1 MQILHIRK
9 DKGNREKKGLV
20 ASWPP
25 RPAPIAAL
33 DSVGRFESVQTTVV
47 VLTKYYGATLP
58 KKLEISRWARCY
70 FWSRFLQGFPQYY
83 SSLIGFPSV
92 SSFLPVNFLVFLVV
106 KHFFLPP
113 GSLKHQSTWVS
124 GHQMARSFSNAT
136 LLALLMTPLSH
147 SNVSAAANNSSRFL
161 WGTATAAYQVEGS
174 RNADGRTPCK

>member
-58 KKLEISRWARCY
+58 KKTRNFQMGMVL
-70 FWSRFLQGFPQYY
+70 
-83 SSLIGFPSV
+83 
-92 SSFLPVNFLVFLVV
+92 FLVQI
-106 KHFFLPP
+106 
-113 GSLKHQSTWVS
+113 S
-124 GHQMARSFSNAT
+124 AR
-136 LLALLMTPLSH
+136 LSP
-147 SNVSAAANNSSRFL
+147 VLF
-161 WGTATAAYQVEGS
+161 
-174 RNADGRTPCK
+174 